1 MSNFKEIVTKA
12 IIGKCK
18 KKVIS
23 SYDIECDEKP
33 NTILGCWVINHS
45 FRGVNNLGKVNV
57 SGSFDVNVW
66 YSYDNDTKTTVT
78 TRKFSYTD
86 AINVPIKDNSK
97 IESNSEIIVNA
108 LKQPTVT
115 DVKIIGELVNL
126 KIEKE
131 LGIEV
136 LGNATV
142 KIQVEDDYD
151 DYEEVYDEENN
162 DELNINVD
170 DLNDDYLESHNMSA
184 TFFMVGNK
192 MSSQK
197 DLVKKVYNSNSE
209 IGYHSY
215 DHTLFTKNKIKNI
228 INDFDKTNKIYYEI
242 TKDYLSLTRPPYGEY
257 NNKILKALN
266 TSFILWDKDTHDWKY
281 KDTDFIVK
289 YVLENANDKD
299 IILFHDSYK
308 TTVKAVKKLID
319 ILYEN
324 NIKVLSVT
332 NYAKENNI
340 KLENKVY
347 YSFK

>member
-1 MSNFKEIVTKA
+1 MEQFVHLHNHTEFSLLDGA
-12 IIGKCK
+12 IRI
-18 KKVIS
+18 
-23 SYDIECDEKP
+23 
-33 NTILGCWVINHS
+33 
-45 FRGVNNLGKVNV
+45 
-57 SGSFDVNVW
+57 
-66 YSYDNDTKTTVT
+66 
-78 TRKFSYTD
+78 
-86 AINVPIKDNSK
+86 
-97 IESNSEIIVNA
+97 
-108 LKQPTVT
+108 
-115 DVKIIGELVNL
+115 
-126 KIEKE
+126 
-131 LGIEV
+131 
-136 LGNATV
+136 
-142 KIQVEDDYD
+142 
-151 DYEEVYDEENN
+151 
-162 DELNINVD
+162 
-170 DLNDDYLESHNMSA
+170 
-184 TFFMVGNK
+184 
-192 MSSQK
+192 K

-332 NYAKENNI
+332 NYAKENNGYI
-340 KLENKVY
+340 TTKKVKCQLLIQLLWQLKFLY
-347 YSFK
+347 QISRQRQVKYPIT

>member
-1 MSNFKEIVTKA
+1 MFHFFPFYLITLFQVH
-12 IIGKCK
+12 
-18 KKVIS
+18 
-23 SYDIECDEKP
+23 YYY
-33 NTILGCWVINHS
+33 IN
-45 FRGVNNLGKVNV
+45 
-57 SGSFDVNVW
+57 
-66 YSYDNDTKTTVT
+66 
-78 TRKFSYTD
+78 
-86 AINVPIKDNSK
+86 
-97 IESNSEIIVNA
+97 
-108 LKQPTVT
+108 
-115 DVKIIGELVNL
+115 
-126 KIEKE
+126 
-131 LGIEV
+131 
-136 LGNATV
+136 
-142 KIQVEDDYD
+142 
-151 DYEEVYDEENN
+151 
-162 DELNINVD
+162 
-170 DLNDDYLESHNMSA
+170 
-184 TFFMVGNK
+184 
-192 MSSQK
+192 
-197 DLVKKVYNSNSE
+197 
-209 IGYHSY
+209 HSY